1 MKTSTSLRAQRGATL
16 VTGLILMTM
25 LMLSVSVAFLMSNSN
40 LKAVGNMQFRAEAEA
55 AAAAAVETLIS
66 TDTIFL
72 TPAVTTVPTDER
84 GIAVTIAQPV
94 CVKSVPVAGGF
105 GDQNTGFFEDGAP
118 PAALGFQA
126 TDWDIVATAT
136 NAATGAS
143 VETHQG
149 VKIVLPAEP
158 NPCP

>member
-1 MKTSTSLRAQRGATL
+1 VNTPTSLRAQRGATL
-16 VTGLILMTM
+16 VTGLILLTL
-25 LMLSVSVAFLMSNSN
+25 LMLSVSVAFLMSNNN
-40 LKAVGNMQFRAEAEA
+40 LKAVGNMQFRAEADA
-55 AAAAAVETLIS
+55 AVAAAVENLIS

-72 TPAVTTVPTDER
+72 TPAVTTLPADDR

-94 CVKSVPVAGGF
+94 CVKAVPVGGSFGDVGGGF
-105 GDQNTGFFEDGAP
+105 YDDGSP
-118 PAALGFQA
+118 IPALGYKA

-149 VKIVLPAEP
+149 VKLVLPAEP
-158 NPCP
+158 DPCP